1 MVQVPQA
8 SNEQKQEKK
17 QRPGLGGPAL
27 IRLLARLTDTAAVD
41 PRVALSDRLS
51 QWLGWADAITLS
63 TVLTSAVPAA
73 KPAGRADDALDVR
86 RECEDLRNGL
96 LAAIN
101 NDGKKPAGREPD
113 RRLRAQPAIQRV
125 EIDYPVHGQ
134 RYVSL
139 QQTMESDIGRLR
151 GRLRSMLAGRS
162 PEMTRLAMLDALME
176 RTLAPRERSLLAT
189 LPGMLEKHFARLRQ
203 NSGRDESDAWLAT
216 FRQDM
221 RSVLRAE
228 LEVRLQPIEGLL
240 CALLQPEQ
248 QAEQKATQ

>member
-1 MVQVPQA
+1 MAQVPQA
-8 SNEQKQEKK
+8 STEDKRKDK
-17 QRPGLGGPAL
+17 RPSLNGPAL
-27 IRLLARLTDTAAVD
+27 VRLLARLTGTAAVD

-63 TVLTSAVPAA
+63 TVLTSAPPAA
-73 KPAGRADDALDVR
+73 KTADYAEDAR
-86 RECEDLRNGL
+86 NKCERECEQLRASL

-113 RRLRAQPAIQRV
+113 RRLRAQPAVQRV

-151 GRLRSMLAGRS
+151 NRLRGMLAGRS
-162 PEMTRLAMLDALME
+162 PEMTRLAMVDALME

-203 NSGRDESDAWLAT
+203 GGEQDESDAWLMT

-240 CALLQPEQ
+240 SALLQPEQ
-248 QAEQKATQ
+248 QAEQKST